1 MRSIPMFRWACG
13 LLKVALNDPIGA
25 VYLKGIACLHR
36 GSIGLDQNLV
46 VIPFL
51 YSTQSFH
58 ETA

>member
-13 LLKVALNDPIGA
+13 LLKVALNVPIGA

-51 YSTQSFH
+51 I
-58 ETA
+58 